1 MCLMI
6 WASTLS
12 TAQACTFLKHVR
24 ILHTP
29 LEQKTSVL
37 YNHFKQL
44 LYSTG
49 LVLLD

>member
-37 YNHFKQL
+37 YNHL
-44 LYSTG
+44 NSCYTALG
-49 LVLLD
+49 